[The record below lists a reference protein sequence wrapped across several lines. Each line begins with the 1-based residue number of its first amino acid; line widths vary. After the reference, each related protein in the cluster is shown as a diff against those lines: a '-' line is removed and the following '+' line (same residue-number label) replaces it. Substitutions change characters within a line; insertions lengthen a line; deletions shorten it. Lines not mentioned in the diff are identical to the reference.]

1 MEKLNSET
9 FYTKMI
15 EIEKVSLSKVDEES
29 FGFDWENQKLEIID
43 DKYYDAGLVN
53 ISKLIDVLINL
64 KENGANYVVCDWHC
78 DHRELD
84 VYGVKYRP
92 ATEEEIEQLK
102 EKQNAKKE
110 TDRQAEINRLEQKL
124 KRLKDGI

>member
-1 MEKLNSET
+1 
-9 FYTKMI
+9 MI
-15 EIEKVSLSKVDEES
+15 EIEKVSLSEVDEES

-43 DKYYDAGLVN
+43 DKYYEAGLVN
-53 ISKLIDVLINL
+53 ISKLIDVLTNL
-64 KENGANYVVCDWHC
+64 KENGANYVACDWHC

-92 ATEEEIEQLK
+92 ATEEEIEQFK

>member
-1 MEKLNSET
+1 
-9 FYTKMI
+9 
-15 EIEKVSLSKVDEES
+15 
-29 FGFDWENQKLEIID
+29 
-43 DKYYDAGLVN
+43 
-53 ISKLIDVLINL
+53 
-64 KENGANYVVCDWHC
+64 
-78 DHRELD
+78 